1 MSVSL
6 VKENKDGFT
15 LQLNFSYSKSM
26 LQGEKDILDIITDVS
41 QNALQNHTG
50 EILLLRGE
58 ILKFNFAAVLFLMA
72 DPYDLSF
79 FCLDNKNITKVGYD

>member
-41 QNALQNHTG
+41 QNAL
-50 EILLLRGE
+50 
-58 ILKFNFAAVLFLMA
+58 
-72 DPYDLSF
+72 
-79 FCLDNKNITKVGYD
+79 